1 MKAKIKIT
9 VSAHNNLKENSTWYN
24 TTNKGLG
31 LLFIKSVQNKINF
44 ISVNPLI
51 YQIRYDNIRIAFTQN
66 FPFGIHYEYLQTE
79 DLIIIYAI
87 FHTSQNQI
95 K

>member
-9 VSAHNNLKENSTWYN
+9 VSARNNLKENSIWYN

-51 YQIRYDNIRIAFTQN
+51 
-66 FPFGIHYEYLQTE
+66 
-79 DLIIIYAI
+79 
-87 FHTSQNQI
+87 
-95 K
+95 